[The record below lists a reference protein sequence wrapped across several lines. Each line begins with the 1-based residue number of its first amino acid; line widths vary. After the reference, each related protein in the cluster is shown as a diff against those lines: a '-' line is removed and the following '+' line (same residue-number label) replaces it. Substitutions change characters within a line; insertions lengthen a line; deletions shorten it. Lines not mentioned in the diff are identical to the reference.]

1 MSKVTLSMVYEEIKR
16 INKRMDFI
24 EELVEEVVVR
34 ELPKAK
40 LTEEEVAEIKKSLE
54 EMKKGECVT
63 LDELMNVWV

>member
-1 MSKVTLSMVYEEIKR
+1 MVYEEIKK

-24 EELVEEVVVR
+24 EELVEEVVTK

-40 LTEEEVAEIKKSLE
+40 LTEEEVAKIKKSLE

-63 LDELMNVWV
+63 LDELMNV

>member
-1 MSKVTLSMVYEEIKR
+1 MSKVTLSMVYEEIKK

-24 EELVEEVVVR
+24 EELVEEVVTK

-40 LTEEEVAEIKKSLE
+40 LTEEEVAKIKKSLE

-63 LDELMNVWV
+63 LDELMNV

>member
-1 MSKVTLSMVYEEIKR
+1 MVYEEIKR

-63 LDELMNVWV
+63 LDELMNV

>member
-1 MSKVTLSMVYEEIKR
+1 MSKVTLSMVYEEIKK

-24 EELVEEVVVR
+24 EELVEEVVTK

-63 LDELMNVWV
+63 LDELMNV

>member
-1 MSKVTLSMVYEEIKR
+1 VTK
-16 INKRMDFI
+16 
-24 EELVEEVVVR
+24 

-63 LDELMNVWV
+63 LDELMNV

>member
-1 MSKVTLSMVYEEIKR
+1 MVYEEIKK

-24 EELVEEVVVR
+24 EELVEEVVTK

-40 LTEEEVAEIKKSLE
+40 LTEEEVAKIKKSLE

-63 LDELMNVWV
+63 LDELMNVLV

>member
-1 MSKVTLSMVYEEIKR
+1 MVYEEIKKL
-16 INKRMDFI
+16 NKRMDFI

-40 LTEEEVAEIKKSLE
+40 STEEEVAKIKKSLE

-63 LDELMNVWV
+63 LDELMNV

>member
-63 LDELMNVWV
+63 LDELMNV

>member
-24 EELVEEVVVR
+24 EELVEEVVTKK
-34 ELPKAK
+34 LPKAK

-63 LDELMNVWV
+63 LDELMNV